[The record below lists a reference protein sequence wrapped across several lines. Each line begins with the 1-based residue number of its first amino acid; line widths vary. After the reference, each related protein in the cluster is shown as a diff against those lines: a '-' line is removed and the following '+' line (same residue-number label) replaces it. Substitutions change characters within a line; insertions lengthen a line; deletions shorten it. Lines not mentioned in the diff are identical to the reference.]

1 MKLLQR
7 LSGALV
13 NKKGESAIPVELRKK
28 IRLLEKRMGYFF
40 RNPSLLE
47 QALTHPSFNE
57 HTKGKEDN
65 QRLEF
70 LGDAILGGILSLHLY
85 ELHPNDDE
93 GSLSRKKA
101 VLARGST
108 LASLGSKLGLPEALQ
123 VSRTERKNQ
132 GHLRPSTLE
141 DAIEAIIGAIYLDG
155 GWPDAQRCVLRWL
168 GDVNQMLEAGESG
181 FNPKGQLQE
190 FVQSQNPEGKIKYHL
205 VREEG
210 PPHNKRFLM
219 QVTIGGVVIA
229 QGSGKSK
236 KEAEEKAAGE
246 ALTSLKSEH
255 YPTQRTGR

>member
-13 NKKGESAIPVELRKK
+13 KKKGESVIPVEFRKK

-85 ELHPNDDE
+85 ELYPNDDE

-155 GWPDAQRCVLRWL
+155 GWPDAQKCVLRWL

-190 FVQSQNPEGKIKYHL
+190 FVQSRNPEEKIKYHL

-219 QVTIGGVVIA
+219 QITIGGAVIA

-255 YPTQRTGR
+255 HPTQRTGR

>member
-13 NKKGESAIPVELRKK
+13 KKKGESAIPVEFRKK

-141 DAIEAIIGAIYLDG
+141 DAVEAIIGAIYLDG
-155 GWPDAQRCVLRWL
+155 GWPDVQMCVLRWL

>member
-1 MKLLQR
+1 MKLFQR
-7 LSGALV
+7 IYGTLV
-13 NKKGESAIPVELRKK
+13 KKKGESAIPVELRKN

-47 QALTHPSFNE
+47 QALTHPSYNE
-57 HTKGKEDN
+57 HSKGKEDN

-70 LGDAILGGILSLHLY
+70 LGDAILGGILTLHLY
-85 ELHPNDDE
+85 ELYPHDDE

-101 VLARGST
+101 VLVRGST
-108 LASLGSKLGLPEALQ
+108 LASLGSNLGLQDALQ
-123 VSRTERKNQ
+123 VSRTERKKQ

-155 GWPDAQRCVLRWL
+155 GWSDVQKCVLQWL
-168 GDVNQMLEAGESG
+168 GDVNQMLKAGESG

-190 FVQSQNPEGKIKYHL
+190 FIQSQNPEEKINYHL
-205 VREEG
+205 VSEEG

-219 QVTIGGVVIA
+219 QVTIGGTGIA
-229 QGSGKSK
+229 QGLGKSK

-246 ALTSLKSEH
+246 ALASLKSELH
-255 YPTQRTGR
+255 LAQRTES

>member
-13 NKKGESAIPVELRKK
+13 KKKGESVIPVEFRKK

-85 ELHPNDDE
+85 ELYPNDDE

-155 GWPDAQRCVLRWL
+155 GWPDAQKCVLRWL

-190 FVQSQNPEGKIKYHL
+190 FVQSQNPEEKIKYHL

-210 PPHNKRFLM
+210 PPHDKRFLM
-219 QVTIGGVVIA
+219 QITIGGAVIA

-255 YPTQRTGR
+255 HPTQRTGR